1 MPALASE
8 LDTASEAF
16 ASNRAHTLALI
27 DAWRAIEAATRA
39 ASAKAA
45 PLFERRG
52 QLLPRERVA
61 RLLDP
66 GVPFLEL
73 STLAG
78 HGQDG
83 ERGVAGG
90 GAIVGI
96 GVVEGVRVLVVAD
109 DAGIDAGALQAQGLE
124 KLLGAGARNR
134 AAPGALARR

>member
-1 MPALASE
+1 MRAMPALALE
-8 LDTASEAF
+8 LDTRSDAF
-16 ASNRAHTLALI
+16 AANRAHTLALI
-27 DAWRAIEAATRA
+27 DEWRAIEARTRA

-45 PLFERRG
+45 PLFEKRG

-78 HGQDG
+78 WRQDVDAAD
-83 ERGVAGG
+83 RSVAGG

-96 GVVEGVRVLVVAD
+96 GGVSGVRGLVVG
-109 DAGIDAGALQAQGLE
+109 DAAGLDAGALQAHGLE
-124 KLLGAGARNR
+124 
-134 AAPGALARR
+134 